1 MFPVPQGEGVQT
13 AGDAQHGAN
22 RRGRIAGKG
31 CRAPRGCLGSSN
43 ELKASVGITDGTGG
57 KRRPEHLV
65 ESEGKTVAT
74 ARIQRVH
81 QGKRRGAG
89 PPAGGPPDRDNPAD
103 GPAQVTGCGKFAGA
117 PDMDTAART
126 TGLLTAGRNRGAR
139 PLDAYALTVELESVP
154 SEHDG
159 SSAFTVQLTLSGDRP
174 IPETVSVTVVRAG
187 FIASFS
193 EKPGEH
199 HGSAFT

>member
-43 ELKASVGITDGTGG
+43 ELKASVGITDGTGVR
-57 KRRPEHLV
+57 RRPEHLV
-65 ESEGKTVAT
+65 EPEGKTVAI

-89 PPAGGPPDRDNPAD
+89 PPAEGPPDRDNPAD

-117 PDMDTAART
+117 PDMDTAVRT
-126 TGLLTAGRNRGAR
+126 TGLLTAGRN
-139 PLDAYALTVELESVP
+139 P
-154 SEHDG
+154 
-159 SSAFTVQLTLSGDRP
+159 GDRTDP
-174 IPETVSVTVVRAG
+174 S
-187 FIASFS
+187 ASR
-193 EKPGEH
+193 
-199 HGSAFT
+199 